1 MTETDILHT
10 GPRQGRR
17 RRPLH
22 PLAAGAAAFG
32 VCCGLPLLGSL
43 GVVGAVVGLGTA
55 SRIAVVVASILA
67 VIGVLRWRRRR
78 TCHSSIGTVS
88 PGPMF
93 PVAGGTLQHQE
104 SQR

>member
-1 MTETDILHT
+1 MTETEILST

-17 RRPLH
+17 RRPLN
-22 PLAAGAAAFG
+22 PLVAGAATFG

-43 GVVGAVVGLGTA
+43 GFADAVVGLGTG

-67 VIGVLRWRRRR
+67 VIGALRWHRQR
-78 TCHSSIGTVS
+78 TCHSSVRPMS
-88 PGPMF
+88 PDPVF
-93 PVAGGTLQHQE
+93 PVAGSTLHHQE